1 MGSSVW
7 ILFIYRKWE
16 ETKYD
21 HYKHE
26 DLLEYNT
33 KYFILNNREF
43 GDKYQV
49 IKKTDEENN
58 RINSDEA
65 ENVKENSSEKEE
77 ENDRKSTNSFN
88 EDDIWKINKI

>member
-1 MGSSVW
+1 MGSSVK

-33 KYFILNNREF
+33 KYIFILNNREF

-58 RINSDEA
+58 RINSNEK
-65 ENVKENSSEKEE
+65 ENVKDNSSEKEE

-88 EDDIWKINKI
+88 EDDI